1 MVTSCCYLTWPPD
14 LAASEGHTSP
24 MEGGNIGI
32 ELTFKEVLRRQS
44 RAYCTWNTTI
54 LYASILLEPSP
65 QTSKMDTVQISCTLN
80 NVKSFLGAFASDL
93 LHSITRPSTVIVN
106 TDAHTQSGSHWLAIR
121 LEPSSST
128 AFYFDSHGLS
138 PNIHDIQSFY
148 DVILPS

>member
-24 MEGGNIGI
+24 VEGGNIGI

-80 NVKSFLGAFASDL
+80 NVKSFLGAFPSDL
-93 LHSITRPSTVIVN
+93 LPHSITEPSTVIFD
-106 TDAHTQSGSHWLAIR
+106 TDAHRVRITLASYPSRTQVL
-121 LEPSSST
+121 
-128 AFYFDSHGLS
+128 HG
-138 PNIHDIQSFY
+138 
-148 DVILPS
+148 ILLWFLWPITSNSRYTTILNT